1 MLPNN
6 NYNNKDKLMD
16 PIPSDADDTSKL
28 HKTQVHNTTQNK
40 I

>member
-1 MLPNN
+1 
-6 NYNNKDKLMD
+6 MD

-40 I
+40 IWWC